1 MPNEYPSWRQYA
13 EEPRRKKGCGCM
25 ALALGAATLLVGL
38 PAVAWLVLMHS
49 ALPLHL
55 VASALRKTEPA
66 LVVMNGISGSIS
78 SGFRVARIE
87 SGGSVFED
95 VRFHSPGILQM
106 IHRGELIVHDLH
118 IGKARVIADFT
129 PLKPADEV
137 REKTTDLNEK
147 TTDLES
153 SGNSNGFYFQLDRVS
168 LNDIVFT
175 DRVTG
180 TSFGIPA
187 LEWTGFKAGK
197 GQFDFGNLHVDS
209 NIAVVTTTRP
219 ATAQDRWRL
228 DIIIQPAAHQKIL
241 KPIDISINVAAA
253 DGQARATIPEIRAF
267 NGAFRYTDQKMVI
280 DGLDLAAYIDGPLP
294 RDLHIIAES
303 KPMTPGAGDSFH
315 QLHCRGSFRL
325 GATTITFQPP
335 VELAG
340 GGPFGQAVTIATG
353 HDGDTEFLFSIPAHE
368 HTSNPLDFKPL
379 ITSNPPLKPD
389 EILARIFHQAGFD
402 SLDPAAREEI
412 SIMRGWFR
420 FPEN

>member
-1 MPNEYPSWRQYA
+1 MANEYPSWRQYA
-13 EEPRRKKGCGCM
+13 GEPRRKKGCGCM
-25 ALALGAATLLVGL
+25 ALAIGAATLLVGV

-175 DRVTG
+175 DRVSG
-180 TSFGIPA
+180 T
-187 LEWTGFKAGK
+187 
-197 GQFDFGNLHVDS
+197 
-209 NIAVVTTTRP
+209 
-219 ATAQDRWRL
+219 
-228 DIIIQPAAHQKIL
+228 
-241 KPIDISINVAAA
+241 
-253 DGQARATIPEIRAF
+253 
-267 NGAFRYTDQKMVI
+267 
-280 DGLDLAAYIDGPLP
+280 
-294 RDLHIIAES
+294 
-303 KPMTPGAGDSFH
+303 
-315 QLHCRGSFRL
+315 
-325 GATTITFQPP
+325 
-335 VELAG
+335 
-340 GGPFGQAVTIATG
+340 
-353 HDGDTEFLFSIPAHE
+353 
-368 HTSNPLDFKPL
+368 TS
-379 ITSNPPLKPD
+379 
-389 EILARIFHQAGFD
+389 
-402 SLDPAAREEI
+402 
-412 SIMRGWFR
+412 
-420 FPEN
+420 